1 MLDDETRVGF
11 VHDGSLSGEQE
22 AALTWLDEQP
32 CASEPVTFADL
43 SGRTAAAFDV
53 LWWHRDAPLDD
64 DTLSADATA
73 AVGSFL
79 GSGGGLL
86 LSLRAMC
93 AVDTLGV
100 ESVPPDAVGVDSVSE
115 STGVLWR
122 TLYDDHPAVAD
133 FDSLRIPVCDCGAVP
148 MARYETVLPSRGEVL
163 AGTVRGVRDVPTEM
177 SVVSWD
183 HDGGAVLGVGPP
195 VAFHEP
201 VAADVA
207 DARSRL
213 TAGCLAAVAGE
224 HSPPSRPKSA
234 AELRAMRERFVDDP
248 TRPRYHVTP
257 PANWLNDPNGV
268 VRWRGRYHVFYQYN
282 PAGPFH
288 NTIHWGHAVSDD
300 LVHWTDEPVA
310 LTPSPDGPDR
320 HGCWSG
326 CAVDDDGTATV
337 LYTGGRDRWQLPC
350 LATSEDPNLCGWIKH
365 VDNPVIERP
374 PPEIDL
380 LATEHWAAEFRD
392 HSVWRDG
399 DTWYQVIGTG
409 VTDVGGAVLLYSST
423 DLQQWEYEGP
433 LLTGDD
439 GHGVVWE
446 CPEVLDFGDRQLLH
460 VSDYENVVYS
470 VGRLHD
476 GRFEVERQGVLDHGD
491 FYAPQSL
498 SDEDEGRHLAW
509 GWLPETRGVSEQWD
523 AGWSGALSLPRVLDI
538 GPDGDVRQRPAAEV
552 SDLRERAFDEL
563 SLALAAGDRHTLDAT
578 GRALELHLVVGLD
591 DAEAFELSVF
601 ESPGREERTVVRYT
615 RENEVV
621 VDRAAAS
628 AAGEGTTEPQRM
640 TVTPYDEPLDL
651 RAFLDGSVLELFAN
665 ERHCLTSRVYPT
677 RPDSTGVSVAS
688 EGGRTTLRSVRAW
701 ELADVS
707 RWDAGES
714 ACGPRE

>member
-1 MLDDETRVGF
+1 MLDGETRVGF
-11 VHDGSLSGEQE
+11 VHDGSISTEQA
-22 AALTWLDEQP
+22 AALDWLDGQP
-32 CASEPVTFADL
+32 CASAAVAFADL
-43 SGRTAAAFDV
+43 APDAGEAFDA

-64 DTLSADATA
+64 GLPTDAA
-73 AVGSFL
+73 ATVGSFL
-79 GSGGGLL
+79 GAGGGLV
-86 LSLRAMC
+86 LSLRAMA
-93 AVDTLGV
+93 AVDAFGIDPV
-100 ESVPPDAVGVDSVSE
+100 APDAVGVDGVSE
-115 STGVLWR
+115 PTGVLWR
-122 TLYDDHPAVAD
+122 TLYDDHPAVAGVD
-133 FDSLRIPVCDCGAVP
+133 ALRVPVCDCGAVP
-148 MARYETVLPSRGEVL
+148 TARYEGVLPARGEVL
-163 AGTVRGVRDVPTEM
+163 AGTVRGVRDVPNEM

-183 HDGGAVLGVGPP
+183 HDGSAVLGVGAP

-207 DARSRL
+207 DARARL
-213 TAGCLAAVAGE
+213 TAGCLAAVAGD
-224 HSPPSRPKSA
+224 HDPPSRPKSA
-234 AELRAMRERFVDDP
+234 AELRGMRERLAGDP
-248 TRPRYHVTP
+248 TRPQYHLTP

-268 VRWRGRYHVFYQYN
+268 IRWQGRYHVFYQYN

-350 LATSEDPNLCGWIKH
+350 LATTADPNLCGWTKH
-365 VDNPVIERP
+365 ADNPVIEGP
-374 PPEIDL
+374 PPELDL

-409 VTDVGGAVLLYSST
+409 VTDVGGAVLLYSSG
-423 DLQQWEYEGP
+423 DLEQWEYEGP
-433 LLTGDD
+433 LLVGDD

-446 CPEVLDFGDRQLLH
+446 CPELLDFGDRQLLH

-470 VGRLHD
+470 VGRLRD
-476 GRFEVERQGVLDHGD
+476 GRFEVDRRGVLDHGD

-498 SDEDEGRHLAW
+498 FDADAERYLAW
-509 GWLPETRGVSEQWD
+509 GWLPETRGLSEQWD
-523 AGWSGALSLPRVLDI
+523 AGWSGTLSLPRLLAI
-538 GPDGDVRQRPAAEV
+538 GPDGDVRQRPAAELV
-552 SDLRERAFDEL
+552 DLREREVPEAVP
-563 SLALAAGDRHTLDAT
+563 STLAAGDRHTLDAA
-578 GRALELHLVVGLD
+578 GRALELRLVVGLD
-591 DAEAFELSVF
+591 DAAAFELSVF
-601 ESPGREERTVVRYT
+601 ESPDREERTVVRYT

-621 VDRAAAS
+621 VDRTAAS
-628 AAGEGTTEPQRM
+628 AAGEGTTETQRM
-640 TVTPYDEPLDL
+640 PVTPYDEPLEL
-651 RAFLDGSVLELFAN
+651 RVFLDGSVVELFAN

-677 RPDSTGVSVAS
+677 RPDSTGVSLAS

-707 RWDAGES
+707 RWDAGDS
-714 ACGPRE
+714 ACPGE